1 MTRAL
6 FLNSSIGEYRLVDFL
21 GEGGM
26 GEVYRGVHS
35 KIGRVVAV
43 KVLTREAAN
52 SGFIE
57 RFRNEAR
64 IQSSLNHPNIATLYD
79 FLEANGQ
86 PCIIMEFVDGQVL
99 MDLIAARCP

>member
-1 MTRAL
+1 MSRAL

-21 GEGGM
+21 GEGDM

-52 SGFIE
+52 SGF
-57 RFRNEAR
+57 
-64 IQSSLNHPNIATLYD
+64 
-79 FLEANGQ
+79 
-86 PCIIMEFVDGQVL
+86 M
-99 MDLIAARCP
+99 